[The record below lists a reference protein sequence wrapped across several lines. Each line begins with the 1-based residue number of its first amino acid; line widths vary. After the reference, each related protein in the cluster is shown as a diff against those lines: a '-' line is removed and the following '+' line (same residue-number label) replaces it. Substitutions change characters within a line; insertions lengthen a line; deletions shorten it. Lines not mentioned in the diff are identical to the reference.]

1 MATQDIHQNTLSIAD
16 EQSQV
21 KSLRSRRQWILAF
34 VATPLAALL
43 GVCIALDVFHRDLS
57 IPFEYAHDAFLV
69 TIPIKTVVQEG
80 WWLENHRL
88 GAPMQME
95 FYDYPSNPSL
105 HLAIIKLLALFDSNS
120 FRLLNYYFL
129 LSFPFITLCSLAAFK
144 TLRMPVLASVFLSLI
159 FAFSPY
165 HFWRGESHLWLGC
178 YFTVPLSMIVIAWV
192 LQDRK
197 NLFFNFENGAIQWT
211 VLALPSCVAI
221 AICASL
227 GFDFPYY
234 PIFAAFLLLIAGPYA
249 AIRVH
254 SWQPV
259 IRAAGLIC
267 LIAGFFILNIAPN
280 LIYSMQHGKNKSPM
294 LATVRNWNHA
304 EMYGLKIASLL
315 LPAENHPVGKLDRLR
330 DKYERGTI
338 APSEGSAP
346 ALGTIGAIGF
356 LTLIGWLLF
365 RQNRGTRSQDATV
378 DAMSILNVATLLLAT
393 IGGFSA
399 LTNLFS
405 GGALRGYNRISIYI
419 MFFSLVPV
427 GFWIAKVQLQFE
439 GRRRLQQA
447 LVFGLFVCV
456 VFSGY
461 EQSRYCRMT
470 GPTEL
475 AEFESDRQ
483 FVNHISDT
491 VGSSSKIFQYPV
503 QNFLSQTGPA
513 IQHDPYSHF
522 RGYLHSDTLT
532 WSFGAVLGRAPA
544 QIQDWIDGQTPAD
557 ALRTLALMEFGGI
570 YIDRKLYA
578 DNGAKMEAAFEL
590 DLGIKPTVSGNGRLS
605 FFPIQSFENRLR
617 AENSAT
623 SFAAMKYAAQH
634 PVITEWENADVE
646 EVYPTE
652 RFRWI
657 QGKRARLK
665 ILNMADTTRRIEIHF
680 GIATANES
688 RAKLMLKGVGISE
701 EIDIGQEPVAID
713 RVIEVPQGT
722 HYLEF
727 YCDAKPLHTPMRD
740 VTFRVCGFNQHVTT
754 DVSLASQSPDARSLA
769 R

>member
-1 MATQDIHQNTLSIAD
+1 MQSRDNSLETESSNPVAAKSDRTQWTIAF
-16 EQSQV
+16 
-21 KSLRSRRQWILAF
+21 I
-34 VATPLAALL
+34 ATPIVALL
-43 GVCIALDVFHRDLS
+43 GVFLLLDVFHRDLS

-80 WWLENHRL
+80 WWLENPLL
-88 GAPMQME
+88 GAPMKME

-105 HLAIIKLLALFDSNS
+105 HLAIIKLMAMFETNA

-129 LSFPFITLCSLAAFK
+129 LSFPLIAVCSLAAFK
-144 TLRMPVLASVFLSLI
+144 TLRMSVTPSVFLSLI

-192 LQDRK
+192 LQNRK
-197 NLFFNFENGAIQWT
+197 DLFFNLEDGKLKWKVF
-211 VLALPSCVAI
+211 ALPSCVAVF
-221 AICASL
+221 ICATL

-234 PIFAAFLLLIAGPYA
+234 PLFAAFLLLIAGPYA
-249 AIRVH
+249 AVRTH

-259 IRAAGLIC
+259 FRAASLIC

-280 LIYSMQHGKNKSPM
+280 LMYSLQHGKNKSPM

-315 LPAENHPVGKLDRLR
+315 LPAENHPVKKLGRLR
-330 DKYERGTI
+330 DKYEKGTI

-346 ALGTIGAIGF
+346 ALGTVGAIGF
-356 LTLIGWLLF
+356 LSLVGWLLF
-365 RQNRGTRSQDATV
+365 RQNRGKKPEDASV

-399 LTNLFS
+399 LTNLFT

-427 GFWIAKVQLQFE
+427 GFWIAKMHGQLSS
-439 GRRRLQQA
+439 RRRLQMA
-447 LVFGLFVCV
+447 FTAGLVLCAAW
-456 VFSGY
+456 SGI

-475 AEFESDRQ
+475 AELENDKK
-483 FVNHISDT
+483 FVNFISQT
-491 VGSSSKIFQYPV
+491 IGKSSKVFQYPV

-513 IQHDPYSHF
+513 IQFDPYSHF

-544 QIQDWIDGQTPAD
+544 HIQDWIDAQSPRE
-557 ALRTLALMEFGGI
+557 ALQTLALMEFGGI

-578 DNGAKMEAAFEL
+578 DNGAKMEAALEL
-590 DLGIKPTVSGNGRLS
+590 ELGMKPTVSDNGRLS
-605 FFPIQSFENRLR
+605 FFPIQSYESRLR
-617 AENSAT
+617 SQHSPDT
-623 SFAAMKYAAQH
+623 FAAMKDAAQH
-634 PVITEWENADVE
+634 PVLTEWENADVE
-646 EVYPTE
+646 EVYPDE
-652 RFRWI
+652 RFRWVH
-657 QGKRARLK
+657 GKKARLK
-665 ILNMADTTRRIEIHF
+665 ILNMANTSRRIEVQF
-680 GIATANES
+680 GIATATEP
-688 RAKLMLKGVGISE
+688 RVKARIEGLGMTE
-701 EIDIGQEPVAID
+701 ELEIGQQPVPVK
-713 RVIEVPQGT
+713 RTVEVPPGT
-722 HYLEF
+722 HYLNF

-740 VTFRVCGFNQHVTT
+740 VTFRICAFQQNTV
-754 DVSLASQSPDARSLA
+754 DVANIASKLEMPETVK
-769 R
+769 